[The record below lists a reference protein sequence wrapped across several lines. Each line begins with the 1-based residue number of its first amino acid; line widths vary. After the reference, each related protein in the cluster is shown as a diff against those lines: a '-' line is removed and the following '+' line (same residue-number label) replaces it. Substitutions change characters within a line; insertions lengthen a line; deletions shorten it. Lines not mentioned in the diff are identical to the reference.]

1 VQHTPERRDG
11 PVYRPNDMSVPKSI
25 AVLGAGIT
33 GLTAAH
39 RLHCLGHRVQVF
51 EQAERVGGAIGTEL
65 CDGWLVERG
74 PNSLLT
80 NDTAA
85 TALITELGLE
95 SELVSANPKAK
106 KRYIVRDGQ
115 LVPVPMSPVAL
126 LTSRLFS
133 PAARLRILAECL
145 RRPRVRTTDL
155 SLHDFIRDHFG
166 AEFTDYALNPFVSG
180 VYAGDPAKLSAR
192 HAFPTLWT
200 MEREHGS
207 LLRGQLAQ
215 ARARRTRGEAAPALV
230 SFRRGLQTL
239 TDALAALLPAK
250 ALRTGITIEHLTAK
264 PRWSVV
270 WRDTTGTHS
279 DEFDGVVAALPAV
292 GLSGLRIGAMG
303 EKPFTSVATI
313 AHPPVASLFLGF
325 RRDQVTHPLDGFG
338 LLAPA
343 CERRSLLGVIFSS
356 SLFPDRAPPDH
367 VALTV
372 MAGGTRQP
380 ELASLSA
387 SDLFARIRLDL
398 TELLGLSGEPVFVRH
413 VHWPRAIPQYNLGYE
428 QHRAT
433 ISNCERLFPGLFV
446 GGQVRDGIAVPAC
459 IAAGEKLALRASI

>member
-1 VQHTPERRDG
+1 MEVSPK
-11 PVYRPNDMSVPKSI
+11 KSI

-51 EQAERVGGAIGTEL
+51 EHSERVGGAIGTEL

-80 NDTAA
+80 NDPAA

-95 SELVSANPKAK
+95 PELVSANPKAK
-106 KRYIVRDGQ
+106 KRYIVRGGR
-115 LVPVPMSPVAL
+115 LVPVPLSPGAL

-133 PAARLRILAECL
+133 PVGRLRIFAECL

-180 VYAGDPAKLSAR
+180 VYAGDPTKLSAR

-207 LLRGQLAQ
+207 LLCGQIIQ
-215 ARARRTRGEAAPALV
+215 ARTRRARGEVAPALV

-239 TDALAALLPAK
+239 TDTLASRLPAD
-250 ALRTGITIEHLTAK
+250 ALHTDITIEHLTAK

-270 WRDTTGTHS
+270 WRDATGTHS
-279 DEFDGVVAALPAV
+279 DEFDGVVSTLPAA
-292 GLSGLRIGAMG
+292 GLTGLRIGAMG
-303 EKPFTSVATI
+303 EKPFASLATI

-325 RRDQVTHPLDGFG
+325 KRDQFTHALDGFG

-356 SLFPDRAPPDH
+356 SLFPDRAPPGH

-372 MAGGTRQP
+372 MVGGTRQP
-380 ELASLSA
+380 ELAALPA
-387 SDLFARIRLDL
+387 SQLFEQLRPEL
-398 TELLGLSGEPVFVRH
+398 TDLLGLWGEPVFMRH
-413 VHWPRAIPQYNLGYE
+413 THWPRAIPQYNLGHE
-428 QHRAT
+428 QHLAT
-433 ISNCERLFPGLFV
+433 ISSCERIYPGLFV
-446 GGQVRDGIAVPAC
+446 GGQIRDGIAVPAC
-459 IAAGEKLALRASI
+459 LAAGEKLAFRAAN